1 MGPKLPKRTNSFHA
15 SMPMLIPCLPSVVF
29 VALPMPMCLCLCR
42 FCVCQQRVCD
52 NAYVHMPMLLPRL
65 PAVVFVALPVR
76 KPVPRL
82 PGVFPTMP
90 TSVRTMPLC
99 LCLCSHAC
107 SGAAFASYLLWG
119 HPKLHG
125 MPVVMAKESMFE
137 VDAAT
142 LPEPMPMPCPSI
154 CLCTVPVS
162 LFPSPKHKE
171 TNKNVQRSTKS
182 NPEPSQMPLL

>member
-42 FCVCQQRVCD
+42 FCVCQQHVCD
-52 NAYVHMPMLLPRL
+52 NAYASAH
-65 PAVVFVALPVR
+65 
-76 KPVPRL
+76 
-82 PGVFPTMP
+82 
-90 TSVRTMPLC
+90 MPLC

-107 SGAAFASYLLWG
+107 AGAVFASYLLWG
-119 HPKLHG
+119 HSKLHG

-142 LPEPMPMPCPSI
+142 LPGPMPMPCPSI